1 MYSEEQFQEYLAK
14 AKTGDVASTAALLE
28 PYNST
33 LSDLISNQLAG
44 TLADP
49 IAVRNDVL
57 NEIASHLSEITSKG
71 QLDQLVT
78 NIAVTSAAS
87 AAAAFPAAPAEPAL
101 YNTGAQQQIMD
112 AGMFNTGELRFDP
125 QTGQPLANTGM
136 FNTGELRFDPET
148 GQPLNGMPNVSDV
161 RFDPNTG
168 QPIGNTGTFPVQQ
181 PVGGFDPNTG
191 RPLGPQGR
199 PAQQKSGV
207 GLLIALCAVLVV
219 GLIGICVW
227 WFLLRDTGSDTTS
240 AAPVAETAETLQEE
254 TAAIPD
260 ATPIPE
266 QTAEAVASSIPDVT
280 AIPDAT
286 AIPDVSTIPD
296 VNSNVIGRATIIIR
310 DKDTLRKRTEPSTRS
325 NSTVIKN
332 NYANYGEVYDVYD
345 VTTADGYTWYEIG
358 DDVWVADKSG
368 KWISY
373 QSY

>member
-1 MYSEEQFQEYLAK
+1 MYSEEQFQEFLTKAK
-14 AKTGDVASTAALLE
+14 AGDAASTAALLE

-44 TLADP
+44 TMADP

-57 NEIASHLSEITSKG
+57 NEITAHLGEITSKD

-87 AAAAFPAAPAEPAL
+87 AAAAFPAAPDEPAI
-101 YNTGAQQQIMD
+101 YNTGSQPIVNNE
-112 AGMFNTGELRFDP
+112 MFNTGEMRFDP
-125 QTGQPLANTGM
+125 NTGQPLANTGM
-136 FNTGELRFDPET
+136 FNTGE
-148 GQPLNGMPNVSDV
+148 M

-168 QPIGNTGTFPVQQ
+168 QPIGNTGTFPAQ

-191 RPLGPQGR
+191 KPLGQKDSSG
-199 PAQQKSGV
+199 QQKVGL
-207 GLLIALCAVLVV
+207 GLLIALCAVLVI
-219 GLIGICVW
+219 GLIGVCVW
-227 WFLLRDTGSDTTS
+227 WFLLRDTGSDYAS
-240 AAPVAETAETLQEE
+240 NEPVAETAEASPEGS
-254 TAAIPD
+254 AAIPD

-266 QTAEAVASSIPDVT
+266 QTAEAVASSIPDAT

-286 AIPDVSTIPD
+286 PIPDVSTIPD
-296 VNSNVIGRATIIIR
+296 VSSNVIGKATIIIR

-325 NSTVIKN
+325 NSSIIKN
-332 NYANYGEVYDVYD
+332 DYANYGEVYDVYD

-368 KWISY
+368 KWIRY